1 MRHKQTILLSVFA
14 LSIMPQM
21 CFASSN
27 IYTLTE
33 SSQGISDLF
42 ESQGDK
48 PINGQDELKSFELKE
63 IITHEGNTEYR
74 FIPIEVKKPTY
85 KWVEAEGSYSL
96 NSNDAM
102 NVCSELNIFG
112 AKWRLPTAA
121 EIQTALAYDNDLKSL
136 VETLPGDDIVK
147 GYLDVGEW
155 YYIRS
160 NHTGG
165 AIDKNMGDGQSRP
178 TICYLDI

>member
-1 MRHKQTILLSVFA
+1 MYHKRTLLLSICILSTIPQISFA
-14 LSIMPQM
+14 NK
-21 CFASSN
+21 N

-48 PINGQDELKSFELKE
+48 PIEGQDKLKSFELKN
-63 IITHEGNTEYR
+63 IITNEGNTEYR
-74 FIPIEVKKPTY
+74 FIPIKIQKPMY
-85 KWVEAEGSYSL
+85 QWVEAEGSYSL
-96 NSNDAM
+96 NSADAKK
-102 NVCSELNIFG
+102 VCLELNKFG
-112 AKWRLPTAA
+112 AEWRLPTADEMKSA
-121 EIQTALAYDNDLKSL
+121 FSYDNDLKAML
-136 VETLPGDDIVK
+136 EALPGDDIVK

-178 TICYLDI
+178 TVCHLNV